1 MPAATLANLLE
12 HNNLFRLSC
21 TKCGRAVMMDIPKLI
36 ETYGKKMILLEIAK
50 RSRCKDCGEKG
61 ASVTVVARDAERIS
75 K

>member
-1 MPAATLANLLE
+1 
-12 HNNLFRLSC
+12 
-21 TKCGRAVMMDIPKLI
+21 MMDIPKLI

-61 ASVTVVARDAERIS
+61 ASVTVVARDAEKIS